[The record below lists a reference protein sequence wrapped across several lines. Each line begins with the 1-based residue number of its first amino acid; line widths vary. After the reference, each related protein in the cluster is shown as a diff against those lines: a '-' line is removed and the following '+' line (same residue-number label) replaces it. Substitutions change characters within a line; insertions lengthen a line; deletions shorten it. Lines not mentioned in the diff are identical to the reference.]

1 MTTANQ
7 EIVKI
12 SYAMLSGQYGGQLIF
27 PSDWVRADLA
37 STILEMPSEADLV
50 TPTLG
55 QKYPIGT
62 QLRKNG
68 SLYRYCK
75 AGETMSAP
83 TGFLKI
89 NLLPTPGI
97 SSTGGDDGTAL
108 YTDAAAGDTALDLA
122 NTNSRAKN
130 FYEGAYLIMAN
141 DTAGVR
147 DRYTI
152 IASDLY
158 ASAAHVTIYIAPP
171 GLKRAHTT
179 SNTNCGITLNPY
191 GSVGSGL
198 AHDCTWHSAIGM
210 ARFPITSGYYFWL
223 QTAGFCNGTGW
234 STWPGCT
241 ASYREVY
248 AMTDGSLRSY
258 AAGYQ
263 RVGYLLPYTASDN
276 GATNMMMQLDQ

>member
-7 EIVKI
+7 EIVQVKYSMI
-12 SYAMLSGQYGGQLIF
+12 AGQYGGQLIF
-27 PSDWVRADLA
+27 PSDWIRAELA
-37 STILEMPSEADLV
+37 PTILEMPSEADLV
-50 TPTLG
+50 TPTVV

-68 SLYRYCK
+68 SLYRYSK
-75 AGETMSAP
+75 AGESVLTQ

-97 SSTGGDDGTAL
+97 SATGGDDGTAPYADL
-108 YTDAAAGDTALDLA
+108 AAGDTILDLA
-122 NTNSRAKN
+122 NTGSRAKN

-141 DTAGVR
+141 DAAAVR

-152 IASDLY
+152 IANDLGNGT
-158 ASAAHVTIYIAPP
+158 HCILYIAPP
-171 GLKRAHTT
+171 GFKRAHTT
-179 SNTNCGITLNPY
+179 ANTNCGINLNPY
-191 GSVGSGL
+191 SSVGSGL
-198 AHDCTWHSAIGM
+198 LHDCTWRSAIGM

-234 STWPGCT
+234 STWPGQT